1 MSSLLDSL
9 LAKSPVRPLQ
19 EHMALC
25 FACIEQLDDYIQA
38 SSKGDWALAQSIH
51 DAIIE
56 NEKKA
61 DETKNT
67 IRTNLPSSLL
77 LPFARSDVI
86 ALLTMQD
93 KLANRAKE
101 IAVLTLGRKL
111 TFPES
116 LQANF
121 YGYFNACKTAA
132 GAAKRA
138 IDELDDIVQSGFGK
152 TEYKILLQLIEK
164 LDVLE
169 EECNQMQVKLR
180 ADIMPLEAELPPIN
194 VMFLYNVVDLVG
206 EISNV
211 AERIGNRLLILVS
224 K

>member
-1 MSSLLDSL
+1 MSSLLDAL
-9 LAKSPVRPLQ
+9 LAKSPVQPLQ
-19 EHMALC
+19 EHMARC
-25 FACIEQLDDYIQA
+25 FACVEQLDDYIQA
-38 SSKGDWALAQSIH
+38 SSKGDWALAASIH

-77 LPFARSDVI
+77 IPFARSDVI

-111 TFPES
+111 AFPTS
-116 LQANF
+116 IQANF
-121 YGYFNACKTAA
+121 QAYFNACKTAA
-132 GAAKRA
+132 AAAKCA

-152 TEYKILLQLIEK
+152 AEFKILLQLIEK

-169 EECNQMQVKLR
+169 DECNQMQVQLR
-180 ADIMPLEAELPPIN
+180 ADIIPLEADLPPVD

-211 AERIGNRLLILVS
+211 AERIGNRLMILVS

>member
-1 MSSLLDSL
+1 
-9 LAKSPVRPLQ
+9 
-19 EHMALC
+19 
-25 FACIEQLDDYIQA
+25 
-38 SSKGDWALAQSIH
+38 
-51 DAIIE
+51 
-56 NEKKA
+56 
-61 DETKNT
+61 
-67 IRTNLPSSLL
+67 
-77 LPFARSDVI
+77 
-86 ALLTMQD
+86 
-93 KLANRAKE
+93 
-101 IAVLTLGRKL
+101 
-111 TFPES
+111 
-116 LQANF
+116 
-121 YGYFNACKTAA
+121 
-132 GAAKRA
+132 
-138 IDELDDIVQSGFGK
+138 VQSGFGK

>member
-1 MSSLLDSL
+1 MSSILDSL
-9 LAKSPVRPLQ
+9 LAKSPVKPLQ

-25 FACIEQLDDYIQA
+25 FNCIEQLDDYIQA
-38 SSKGDWALAQSIH
+38 SNKADWNLGESIH

-61 DETKNT
+61 DQTKNT

-93 KLANRAKE
+93 KLANRSKE
-101 IAVLTLGRKL
+101 IAVLMLGRKL
-111 TFPES
+111 MIPDAIQGVFHD
-116 LQANF
+116 
-121 YGYFNACKTAA
+121 YFSACKNAA
-132 GAAKRA
+132 SAAKRA

-169 EECNQMQVKLR
+169 EECNQMQVNLR
-180 ADIMPLEAELPPIN
+180 AKIMPLESELPP
-194 VMFLYNVVDLVG
+194 VDAMFLYKVVDLVG

>member
-1 MSSLLDSL
+1 MSSLLDAL
-9 LAKSPVRPLQ
+9 LAKSPVQPLQ
-19 EHMALC
+19 EHMARC
-25 FACIEQLDDYIQA
+25 FACVEQLDDYILA
-38 SSKGDWALAQSIH
+38 SSKGDWALAASIH

-77 LPFARSDVI
+77 IPFARSDVI

-111 TFPES
+111 AFPTS
-116 LQANF
+116 IQANF
-121 YGYFNACKTAA
+121 QAYFNACKTAA
-132 GAAKRA
+132 AAAKRA

-152 TEYKILLQLIEK
+152 AEFKILLQLIEK

-169 EECNQMQVKLR
+169 DECNQMQVQLR
-180 ADIMPLEAELPPIN
+180 ADIMPLEADLPPVD

-211 AERIGNRLLILVS
+211 AERIGNRLMILVS